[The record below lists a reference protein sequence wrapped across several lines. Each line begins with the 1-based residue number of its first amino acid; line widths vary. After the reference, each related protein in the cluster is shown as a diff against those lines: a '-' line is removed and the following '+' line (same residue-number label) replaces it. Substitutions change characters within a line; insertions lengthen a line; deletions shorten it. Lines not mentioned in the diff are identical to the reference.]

1 MGTLSPEEADM
12 SDMLDDGLDGRLAVI
27 ARELAVEDTP
37 ESTAE
42 RLTALSLELVRGAS
56 DAGVS
61 LVRGRGRI
69 ETVAPTSE
77 LVARADELQHH
88 LGEGPCVDALHAD
101 EVDVLDLVSDTRWPA
116 WRPPVVDAG
125 VRSMFCV
132 QLALGDRELGALNL
146 YATEPQAFDEAD
158 RVAARH
164 LASHAAI
171 AIASAHERATL
182 REAITSRTVIGQA
195 EGIIME
201 RFAVD
206 ADQAFAVLVRYS
218 QHRNVKLALVAQ
230 EIVRTRVLPA
240 DD

>member
-1 MGTLSPEEADM
+1 M
-12 SDMLDDGLDGRLAVI
+12 SDTLDDGLDDRLAAI
-27 ARELAVEDTP
+27 ARDLAAGDTL

-42 RLTALSLELVRGAS
+42 RLTTLSVELVRGAS

-61 LVRGRGRI
+61 LMRGRDRV
-69 ETVAPTSE
+69 ESVAPTSE
-77 LVARADELQHH
+77 LVARADELQHR

-101 EVDVLDLVSDTRWPA
+101 EVDVPDLAGDARWPA
-116 WRPPVVDAG
+116 WRPPVIEAG

-132 QLALGDRELGALNL
+132 QLALHDRELGALNL
-146 YATEPQAFDEAD
+146 YSTEVEAFDEAD

-171 AIASAHERATL
+171 AIASARERVTL
-182 REAITSRTVIGQA
+182 RDAIVTRTEIGQA

-201 RFAVD
+201 RFSVD

-218 QHRNVKLALVAQ
+218 QNRNMKLALVAR
-230 EIVRTRVLPA
+230 EIVRTRVLPQQ
-240 DD
+240 D